1 MAIANIAIPN
11 LLNMKIVFIVLT
23 IILFASCIKD
33 EKPEKRAVFYE
44 VAGPSAYEVKYIN
57 DLNQTIT
64 IDTVVTGWNKN
75 QWVEVGSFAG
85 IEARKIFDTT
95 IYSVDFLRMYIA
107 GKKFETIDSGYSN
120 KMSLWHKVN

>member
-1 MAIANIAIPN
+1 MKKLIYALSI
-11 LLNMKIVFIVLT
+11 LLVT
-23 IILFASCIKD
+23 ACSKD

-75 QWVEVGSFAG
+75 QWVEVGNFAG

-120 KMSLWHKVN
+120 KMSIWEKVR